1 MTVVCD
7 TNVFISALIAG
18 GNPGKIIDLALR
30 KQIILVTSPEL
41 LVELSAVLRDAFHW
55 SIGDIHDAVRFF
67 GKLCVVIRPQKRC
80 TVIEKDPSDN
90 RVLECADATHTDYIV
105 SGDRKHVLP
114 LKRFRKI
121 SILSPADFLLRVAAN
136 ER

>member
-7 TNVFISALIAG
+7 TNIFISALIAG

-30 KQIILVTSPEL
+30 KQIIIATSPEL
-41 LVELSAVLRDAFHW
+41 LLELSAVLRDTFHW
-55 SIGDIHDAVRFF
+55 STRDIHDSVRFF
-67 GKLCVVIRPQKRC
+67 GKLCVVIRPQKRF
-80 TVIEKDPSDN
+80 TIIEKDLSDN
-90 RVLECADATHTDYIV
+90 RVLECADTAHADYII

-121 SILSPADFLLRVAAN
+121 PIFSPRDFLLRVS
-136 ER
+136 